1 MPKSLSARSVAVVVA
16 VTVVLAVGSIGASA
30 CSSTSDA
37 STEQPAIAAT
47 VHIVDGAFEPRV
59 VEIEPGGTVMWIN
72 DDVTTHSIVFLRASL
87 RSGVIRPTRSWVHTF
102 DLAGTFRYYDEFRN
116 TMKGSVVVRP
126 TP

>member
-1 MPKSLSARSVAVVVA
+1 MSKPLTVRTVTVVVA
-16 VTVVLAVGSIGASA
+16 ASVLLALASIGTSA
-30 CSSTSDA
+30 CSTSSDA
-37 STEQPAIAAT
+37 STDLPAIAAT

-72 DDVTTHSIVFLRASL
+72 DDVTTHSILFLRANL
-87 RSGVIRPTRSWVHTF
+87 RSGVIKPARSWVHTF
-102 DLAGTFRYYDEFRN
+102 DAAGTFRYYDEFRN